1 LAKARGKVATRVP
14 VGRVALVA
22 RINRRLAENN
32 EQLRASKSA
41 AAKQEMGDYYI
52 VNTQVNGITNSN
64 LDLEDLA
71 REMKCLQPWEMLV
84 EKGDAGATPEAT
96 RESGPGV
103 VETASATA
111 AAAYRRRMN
120 PPKS

>member
-1 LAKARGKVATRVP
+1 MPLEASLAKARGKAAIRVP
-14 VGRVALVA
+14 VSRVALVA

-41 AAKQEMGDYYI
+41 GAKQEMGSYYI

-71 REMKCLQPWEMLV
+71 RELRCLQPWETL
-84 EKGDAGATPEAT
+84 A
-96 RESGPGV
+96 ESQ
-103 VETASATA
+103 
-111 AAAYRRRMN
+111 
-120 PPKS
+120 